1 MRMSDMTVCPVASR
15 QSFFDSFTVVSKAI
29 GQLEKL
35 MSSKQT
41 ENEWKSSQCNPVTP
55 SVKKNHKKENSLLKF
70 LALNALELS
79 APASD
84 VLLRNNST
92 TTAGT
97 ATDPEVRSAVKSQE
111 TATANVQS
119 TTCRS
124 AAQQQSWFQLS
135 GHPDCFAPASLGT
148 IWKKCSGGTER
159 DVYEALSNE
168 PSLQDIV
175 PKYYREV
182 EYNGQTFI
190 ELQDLLYGFRD
201 PNVMDI
207 KMGTRTFLESEVKN
221 SSARRDLYLKMIAVD
236 PEAPNAEERELQA
249 VTKLRY
255 MQFREEQ
262 SSTCS
267 HGFRIEAMK
276 FRGSPP
282 VTDLKTVKSDEE
294 VNNTLALFLGD
305 RHDIKQRLVVR
316 LNEIRSKLDRSLY
329 FKTHEIVGS
338 SILIIYDDTKIGAW
352 LIDFAKTRKVPEHT
366 VLTHRRPWVPGNHE
380 EGFLFGLDHLI
391 ESTENLHIP
400 VSNDS
405 VAPSSSIK
413 VET

>member
-1 MRMSDMTVCPVASR
+1 
-15 QSFFDSFTVVSKAI
+15 
-29 GQLEKL
+29 
-35 MSSKQT
+35 
-41 ENEWKSSQCNPVTP
+41 
-55 SVKKNHKKENSLLKF
+55 
-70 LALNALELS
+70 
-79 APASD
+79 
-84 VLLRNNST
+84 
-92 TTAGT
+92 
-97 ATDPEVRSAVKSQE
+97 
-111 TATANVQS
+111 
-119 TTCRS
+119 
-124 AAQQQSWFQLS
+124 
-135 GHPDCFAPASLGT
+135 
-148 IWKKCSGGTER
+148 
-159 DVYEALSNE
+159 
-168 PSLQDIV
+168 
-175 PKYYREV
+175 
-182 EYNGQTFI
+182 
-190 ELQDLLYGFRD
+190 
-201 PNVMDI
+201 MDI

-221 SSARRDLYLKMIAVD
+221 SSARQDLYLKMIAVD
-236 PEAPNAEERELQA
+236 PEAPNAEERKLQA

-316 LNEIRSKLDRSLY
+316 LNEIRSKLDRSHY

-352 LIDFAKTRKVPEHT
+352 LIDFAKTRQVPENT

-391 ESTENLHIP
+391 E
-400 VSNDS
+400 VSLS
-405 VAPSSSIK
+405 RSK
-413 VET
+413 V